1 VDCIKKSSSTN
12 NGIEIPKLNAVAS
25 DKSFLAYRE
34 LVEIGFEKLAL
45 WPANSN
51 KWNLSAAVQAC
62 WKKIQAKSRRGKPK
76 DIKLRL

>member
-1 VDCIKKSSSTN
+1 MGIPPVSLPRRMSAVFPCLACSTAMQLPFCIKKSSSTN

-45 WPANSN
+45 
-51 KWNLSAAVQAC
+51 
-62 WKKIQAKSRRGKPK
+62 
-76 DIKLRL
+76 